1 MRFMKLIRLT
11 LLIIPFFLSSLL
23 TTIIIFLLLLKLLGN
38 HIKINRGS
46 PSRVN
51 SCLFK
56 NRLHRRYL
64 RNPSVAN
71 ERFYKTYRNCLTAT
85 TRSAKKRYYADKLDH
100 HKGNLKS
107 MCREINGILGKPKE
121 STLPASFTMDG
132 DHFVSQSNDISDS
145 FNKFFTNIGSS
156 LAKTIPSS
164 STHFSDYINLHNPNG
179 FSFFLTNNNGLYTAH
194 VSTN

>member
-1 MRFMKLIRLT
+1 M
-11 LLIIPFFLSSLL
+11 
-23 TTIIIFLLLLKLLGN
+23 
-38 HIKINRGS
+38 
-46 PSRVN
+46 N

-71 ERFYKTYRNCLTAT
+71 ERCYKTYRNCLTAT
-85 TRSAKKRYYADKLDH
+85 IRSAKKRYYADNLDY

-145 FNKFFTNIGSS
+145 FNKFFINIGSS

-164 STHFSDYINLHNPNG
+164 STHFSDYLHNPNG
-179 FSFFLTNNNGLYTAH
+179 FSFFLTNNNNNNNIWTYTAH